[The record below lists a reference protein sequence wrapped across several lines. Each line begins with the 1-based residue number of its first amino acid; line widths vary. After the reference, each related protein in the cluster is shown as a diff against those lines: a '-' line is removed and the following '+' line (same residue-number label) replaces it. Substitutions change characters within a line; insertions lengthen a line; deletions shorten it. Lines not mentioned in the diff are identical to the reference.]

1 MRHITPQCM
10 GERDL
15 GPFSPAPGTY
25 PGRGGFKNDYFYG
38 KNQTNMA
45 GLRQA
50 SPSHLESVQC
60 AISHPYAWERLTLG
74 HFDPFQAPIQGPRG
88 PKIVSRMRSV
98 PDRAVVL
105 MYIQADASATSKC
118 QSPWTTTTKSTT
130 PDGILLWISKA
141 YFLPCW

>member
-1 MRHITPQCM
+1 MAWGQFHPFQAPIQGSRGPKMPILWLEQDQNGWAAPGWTSPPGKCLVRHITPQCM

-25 PGRGGFKNDYFYG
+25 PGRGGSKNGYFYG

-60 AISHPYAWERLTLG
+60 AISHPNAWESMT
-74 HFDPFQAPIQGPRG
+74 
-88 PKIVSRMRSV
+88 
-98 PDRAVVL
+98 
-105 MYIQADASATSKC
+105 
-118 QSPWTTTTKSTT
+118 
-130 PDGILLWISKA
+130 
-141 YFLPCW
+141 